1 MSTVISPPAP
11 SRHALPDPGETVRS
25 FSWPIA
31 GIFTSALALFATGT
45 WLALEG
51 RLSGVTIALNAIAIF
66 VMFTVVHDA
75 SHYSISSHR
84 WVNDLFGRMAMLFV
98 SPLIAF
104 KAFGFIHIEH
114 HRHTNDDDRDPDH
127 FASHGAWWQLPF
139 RFAAMDV
146 PYVGFY
152 VGNLRRRPRAEVLE
166 SAALLLTFTGVVVV
180 TVATGTFWLLAIG
193 YLIPERIAMTFLAWW
208 FDWLPH
214 HGLEDTQSENR
225 YRATRNRVG
234 LEWLLTPLMLSQN
247 YHLVHH
253 LHPSVPFYRYVRTW
267 RRNEQAYLERNPAIS
282 TAFGNTLSPELVGE
296 WKQLNQKLLKVLPVR
311 MPSASSAPHAIFHR
325 LPVASVDPITDD
337 STLVTFAVPE
347 ELRDEFRFEPGQHV
361 TVQME
366 GVRRNYS
373 ICAPATRATLRI
385 AVKHIPG
392 GAFSSFVHE
401 RLTAGDV
408 LEVMT
413 PTGSF
418 CTPLHP
424 LNEKHYVAIAAG
436 SGITPVL
443 SMLQTT
449 MEIET
454 ESRYTL
460 IYANR
465 TKDSTMFSRELDDLE
480 ARHADRLQIVHVLSR
495 ESGRIDREKLAG
507 WLSGLVAP
515 HDVDEWFLCGPIELV
530 TLTRDT
536 LIEHGVDATH
546 IHLELFF
553 GYDKSALPQREHQA
567 ASVTFRLSGH
577 EETTPLAPGE
587 SILEATLQI
596 RPDAPYACMGGAC
609 GTCRAKLVEGT
620 VEMDQNFALGPADLE
635 AGYVLTCQSHP
646 TSACVSVDFDA

>member
-1 MSTVISPPAP
+1 
-11 SRHALPDPGETVRS
+11 
-25 FSWPIA
+25 
-31 GIFTSALALFATGT
+31 
-45 WLALEG
+45 
-51 RLSGVTIALNAIAIF
+51 
-66 VMFTVVHDA
+66 
-75 SHYSISSHR
+75 
-84 WVNDLFGRMAMLFV
+84 
-98 SPLIAF
+98 
-104 KAFGFIHIEH
+104 
-114 HRHTNDDDRDPDH
+114 
-127 FASHGAWWQLPF
+127 
-139 RFAAMDV
+139 
-146 PYVGFY
+146 
-152 VGNLRRRPRAEVLE
+152 
-166 SAALLLTFTGVVVV
+166 
-180 TVATGTFWLLAIG
+180 
-193 YLIPERIAMTFLAWW
+193 
-208 FDWLPH
+208 
-214 HGLEDTQSENR
+214 
-225 YRATRNRVG
+225 
-234 LEWLLTPLMLSQN
+234 
-247 YHLVHH
+247 
-253 LHPSVPFYRYVRTW
+253 
-267 RRNEQAYLERNPAIS
+267 
-282 TAFGNTLSPELVGE
+282 
-296 WKQLNQKLLKVLPVR
+296 
-311 MPSASSAPHAIFHR
+311 
-325 LPVASVDPITDD
+325 
-337 STLVTFAVPE
+337 
-347 ELRDEFRFEPGQHV
+347 
-361 TVQME
+361 ME

-465 TKDSTMFSRELDDLE
+465 TKDSTMFRRELDELE

-495 ESGRIDREKLAG
+495 EFGRIDREKLEG

-536 LIEHGVDATH
+536 LIEHGVDAQH

-567 ASVTFRLSGH
+567 ASVTFRLSGR

-587 SILEATLQI
+587 SILEATLQV

>member
-1 MSTVISPPAP
+1 MSTVLNPPAP
-11 SRHALPDPGETVRS
+11 SRHALPDPGETVPS

-31 GIFTSALALFATGT
+31 GIFSSALALFATGT
-45 WLALEG
+45 WLGLEG
-51 RLSGVTIALNAIAIF
+51 RLPGVSIALNAAAIF

-75 SHYSISSHR
+75 SHYSISSKR
-84 WVNDLFGRMAMLFV
+84 WVNSVFGRAAMLFV

-114 HRHTNDDDRDPDH
+114 HRHTNDDEHDPDH

-152 VGNLRRRPRAEVLE
+152 VRNLGRRPRAEVLE

-180 TVATGTFWLLAIG
+180 TIATGTFWLLAIV
-193 YLIPERIAMTFLAWW
+193 YLVPERIAMTFLAWW

-214 HGLEDTQSENR
+214 HGLEETQSENR

-234 LEWLLTPLMLSQN
+234 LEWLFTPLMLSQN

-267 RRNEQAYLERNPAIS
+267 RRNEQAYLELHPAIS
-282 TAFGNTLSPELVGE
+282 TAFGNTLSPQQFGE

-325 LPVASVDPITDD
+325 LPVAAVDPITED

-361 TVQME
+361 TVQMD

-401 RLTAGDV
+401 QLTAGDV
-408 LEVMT
+408 LEAMT

-465 TKDSTMFSRELDDLE
+465 TKHSTMFRRELDELE

-495 ESGRIDREKLAG
+495 ESGRIDREKLEG

-530 TLTRDT
+530 TLTRAT
-536 LIEHGVDATH
+536 LIGHGVDAPH

-553 GYDKSALPQREHQA
+553 GYDRSALPQREHQP
-567 ASVTFRLSGH
+567 ASVTFRLSGC
-577 EETTPLAPGE
+577 EETTALAPGE
-587 SILEATLQI
+587 SILEATLQV

>member
-1 MSTVISPPAP
+1 
-11 SRHALPDPGETVRS
+11 
-25 FSWPIA
+25 
-31 GIFTSALALFATGT
+31 
-45 WLALEG
+45 
-51 RLSGVTIALNAIAIF
+51 
-66 VMFTVVHDA
+66 VVHDA

-84 WVNDLFGRMAMLFV
+84 WVNDLFGRVAMLFV

-104 KAFGFIHIEH
+104 RAFGFIHIEH
-114 HRHTNDDDRDPDH
+114 HRHTNDDDHDPDH
-127 FASHGAWWQLPF
+127 FASHGPWWQLPF

-152 VGNLRRRPRAEVLE
+152 VRNLRRRPRAEVLE
-166 SAALLLTFTGVVVV
+166 SAALLLAFTGVVVA
-180 TVATGTFWLLAIG
+180 TIATGTFWLLAVV
-193 YLIPERIAMTFLAWW
+193 YLVPERIAMTFLAWW

-214 HGLEDTQSENR
+214 HGLEETQSENR

-234 LEWLLTPLMLSQN
+234 MEWLLTPLMLSQN

-282 TAFGNTLSPELVGE
+282 TAFGNTLRPQQVDE
-296 WKQLNQKLLKVLPVR
+296 WKRLNHKLLKVLPVR
-311 MPSASSAPHAIFHR
+311 MPSAPSASHAILHR
-325 LPVASVDPITDD
+325 LPVAAVDPITAD

-361 TVQME
+361 TVQVE
-366 GVRRNYS
+366 GVRRSYS

-385 AVKHIPG
+385 AVKHIVD

-401 RLTAGDV
+401 QLTAGDV

-418 CTPLHP
+418 CAPLHP

-454 ESRYTL
+454 GSRYTL

-465 TKDSTMFSRELDDLE
+465 TQDSTMFRRELDDLE
-480 ARHADRLQIVHVLSR
+480 TRHADRLRIVHVLSR
-495 ESGRIDREKLAG
+495 ESGRIDREKLEG
-507 WLSGLVAP
+507 WLSDLVAP
-515 HDVDEWFLCGPIELV
+515 HDVDEWYLCGPIELV

-536 LIEHGVDATH
+536 LIEHGVDAQH

-553 GYDKSALPQREHQA
+553 GYHKSALPHREHHT
-567 ASVTFRLSGH
+567 ASVTFRLSGR
-577 EETTPLAPGE
+577 EQTTRLAPGE
-587 SILEATLQI
+587 SILEATLQV
-596 RPDAPYACMGGAC
+596 RPDTPYACMGGAC

-646 TSACVSVDFDA
+646 TSACVRVDFDA